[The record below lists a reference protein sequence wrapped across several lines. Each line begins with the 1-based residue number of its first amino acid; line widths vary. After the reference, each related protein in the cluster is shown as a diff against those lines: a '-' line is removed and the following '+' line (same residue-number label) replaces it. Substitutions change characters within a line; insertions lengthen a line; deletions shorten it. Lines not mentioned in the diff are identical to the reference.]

1 MIIVLVGLPASGKTT
16 LGKFLSKELNIP
28 YLEDVSTMEYLPCTC
43 IVDNPYF
50 CLEAARNKLQRTNR
64 KFIFW
69 YFENDPEQC
78 ILNDRKR
85 QRKQKS
91 QSLIKYL
98 SKQYLPSEIHF
109 KCFRS

>member
-1 MIIVLVGLPASGKTT
+1 M
-16 LGKFLSKELNIP
+16 
-28 YLEDVSTMEYLPCTC
+28 EDVSTMEYLPCTC

-98 SKQYLPSEIHF
+98 SKQYLPSAWFFIIGSIIFDLCIIVWLNIILPKSPNEVIENEN
-109 KCFRS
+109 